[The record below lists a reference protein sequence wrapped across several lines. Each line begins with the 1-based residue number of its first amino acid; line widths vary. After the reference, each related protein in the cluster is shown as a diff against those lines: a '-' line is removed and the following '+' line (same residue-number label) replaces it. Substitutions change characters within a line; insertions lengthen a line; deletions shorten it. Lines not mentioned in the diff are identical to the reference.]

1 MLAAFGVERMLA
13 AQPTSLNRASRWFLG
28 QAGPLL
34 RYVCTFLPSACV
46 GKFIEEADV
55 KVFHSLS
62 LLLAAAILSAC
73 ATAPTPSATARSEL
87 APTGKLRVGLLVGN
101 PVFVTKDGAAAEM

>member
-62 LLLAAAILSAC
+62 LLAEGVGAVAQAERIAAAS
-73 ATAPTPSATARSEL
+73 
-87 APTGKLRVGLLVGN
+87 K
-101 PVFVTKDGAAAEM
+101 KDGAAAEM